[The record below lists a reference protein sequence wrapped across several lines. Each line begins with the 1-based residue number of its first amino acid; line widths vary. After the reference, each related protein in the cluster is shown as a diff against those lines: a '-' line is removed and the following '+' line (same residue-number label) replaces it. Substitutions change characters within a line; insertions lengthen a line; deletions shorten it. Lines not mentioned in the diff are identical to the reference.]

1 MKSEGKAVGGQTSTS
16 RGCGV
21 KEGFLE
27 EEAPDR
33 GTNGSGWAGVAH
45 CDNHWG
51 CIPAPGLE
59 AALNL
64 SESSHVLN
72 KYRETPMRKCL

>member
-27 EEAPDR
+27 EEASDR
-33 GTNGSGWAGVAH
+33 GTDGSGWAGVAH
-45 CDNHWG
+45 CDHHRG

-64 SESSHVLN
+64 SDKNPH
-72 KYRETPMRKCL
+72 TP